1 MKNSTAFLSGLLLII
16 CFSNCQQRSKTELGE
31 KPINTEQN
39 LKQDLVEKGEYLVRT
54 IGCDHCHTPKKLT
67 TDGPVPDMARWLM
80 GYPSQDPLPEINKDE
95 IAPGKWVLFNGD
107 LTAAVGPWG
116 VSFAGNLTP
125 HQTGLGNWTYDQ
137 FKKAMTQGRYKGLD
151 NTRML
156 LPPMPW
162 QSYAE
167 LKEEDLNAIFEYL
180 KTIKP
185 IENIVPN
192 HIPPNDL

>member
-1 MKNSTAFLSGLLLII
+1 MKSSIALLSGLLLLI
-16 CFSNCQQRSKTELGE
+16 CFSNCNQRSKSDFSEDS
-31 KPINTEQN
+31 INTEQS
-39 LKQDLVEKGEYLVRT
+39 LQLGLVERGEYLVRT

-67 TDGPVPDMARWLM
+67 AEGPVPDMTRWLM
-80 GYPSQDPLPEINKDE
+80 GYPSQNPLPEINKDE

-116 VSFAGNLTP
+116 VSFSGNLTP
-125 HQTGLGNWTYDQ
+125 HQTGLGNWTFDQ
-137 FKKAMTQGRYKGLD
+137 FKKAMTQGKFKGLD
-151 NTRML
+151 NSRL
-156 LPPMPW
+156 LMPPMPW
-162 QSYAE
+162 QSYSE
-167 LKEEDLNAIFEYL
+167 MKEEDLNAIFEYL